1 MSDSLVSN
9 RLLAQHGWAI
19 ALSVAALSVEMFYPS
34 LVTGVAGLVLVSA
47 GWGLSSRRLLRQKE
61 TREAARQIEV
71 SKSASACELTLKEI
85 SLEVDQQLG
94 LVRNELGQI
103 HALLRQAIASLT
115 ENFTGVESSARGET
129 DIVKSLLD
137 TISET
142 ASVDS
147 QHINFKHFSDETTTI
162 LNFMVTSILDVSKG
176 SMELVHSLDDML
188 TQTNAV
194 GAMLNDIKEITDQT
208 NLLALNAAIE
218 AARAG
223 DAGRGFAVVADE
235 VRKLSRKTSMFSEQI
250 RKQMTDTQK
259 SMSEASMI
267 AQAMATKDMNV
278 ALNSK
283 QKVDEMMVGVSKMNR
298 AMSAKLAQVEGITED
313 IGVQVSKAV
322 TNLQFEDMVT
332 QVIAHINQRI
342 DSLGVLVKVLSSGV
356 RKKQIGC
363 ADDMACDWL
372 PHLQQLLAEART
384 VFERSEKKV
393 VSQKNLAV
401 GDVELF

>member
-1 MSDSLVSN
+1 MSDSLASN
-9 RLLAQHGWAI
+9 RPLAQYGSAI
-19 ALSVAALSVEMFYPS
+19 ALSVVALIMVFFYPS
-34 LVTGVAGLVLVSA
+34 LITGVVALIVVSA
-47 GWGLSSRRLLRQKE
+47 GWWLSSTRLIRQMKAE
-61 TREAARQIEV
+61 EQAQQLEV
-71 SKSASACELTLKEI
+71 SKTANACELTLSEI
-85 SLEVDQQLG
+85 SVEVDQQLD

-103 HALLRQAIASLT
+103 HTLLRQAIRSLT
-115 ENFTGVESSARGET
+115 ESFTGVESSARGET
-129 DIVKSLLD
+129 EIVKSLLE

-142 ASVDS
+142 ASNDG
-147 QHINFKHFSDETTTI
+147 QLTNFKSFSDETTTI
-162 LNFMVTSILDVSKG
+162 LNFMVTSILEVSKG
-176 SMELVHSLDDML
+176 SMELVNSLDDML
-188 TQTNAV
+188 MQTNVV

-235 VRKLSRKTSMFSEQI
+235 VRKLSRKTSQFSEQI

-283 QKVDEMMVGVSKMNR
+283 QKVDEMMVEVSEMNR

-332 QVIAHINQRI
+332 QVITHINQRI
-342 DSLGVLVKVLSSGV
+342 DSLGMLVRVLSSGV

-384 VFERSEKKV
+384 AFERSEKKA

-401 GDVELF
+401 GDIELF

>member
-1 MSDSLVSN
+1 MSDSPVNN
-9 RLLAQHGWAI
+9 RLFTQHGWAI
-19 ALSVAALSVEMFYPS
+19 VLSVAALGMEVFYPS
-34 LVTGVAGLVLVSA
+34 LMTGVVGLIVVPA
-47 GWGLSSRRLLRQKE
+47 AWALSSVRVVRQKE
-61 TREAARQIEV
+61 AQEAARQAEV
-71 SKSASACELTLKEI
+71 SNTAGACELTLSEI
-85 SLEVDQQLG
+85 SVEVDQQLD
-94 LVRNELGQI
+94 LARNELGQI
-103 HALLRQAIASLT
+103 HTLLRQAIRSLT
-115 ENFTGVESSARGET
+115 ESFTGVESSARGET
-129 DIVKSLLD
+129 EIVKSLLD

-142 ASVDS
+142 VSVDS
-147 QHINFKHFSDETTTI
+147 HRANFKSFSDETTTI
-162 LNFMVTSILDVSKG
+162 LDFMVTNILDVSKN
-176 SMELVHSLDDML
+176 SMELVNNLDDML
-188 TQTNAV
+188 TQTSVV

-235 VRKLSRKTSMFSEQI
+235 VRKLSRKTSVFSEQI

-259 SMSEASMI
+259 SMSEASII

-283 QKVDEMMVGVSKMNR
+283 QKVDEMLVEVAEMNR
-298 AMSAKLAQVEGITED
+298 AMSAKLGQVEGITHD
-313 IGVQVSKAV
+313 IGAQVSKAV

-332 QVIAHINQRI
+332 QIIAHINQRI
-342 DSLGVLVKVLSSGV
+342 DSLGVLVRVLSSGV

-372 PHLQQLLAEART
+372 PHLQQLLSEART
-384 VFERSEKKV
+384 AFERSEKKA

-401 GDVELF
+401 GDIELF

>member
-1 MSDSLVSN
+1 MSKSLIGN
-9 RLLAQHGWAI
+9 RFFAQHTWAI
-19 ALSVAALSVEMFYPS
+19 ALGLAALGVEIFYPS
-34 LVTGVAGLVLVSA
+34 LMTGVVGLLVVSA
-47 GWGLSSRRLLRQKE
+47 AWAFSSAHVVRQKE
-61 TREAARQIEV
+61 AQEAVRQAEV
-71 SKSASACELTLKEI
+71 SNTANACELTLSEI
-85 SLEVDQQLG
+85 SVEVDQQLD
-94 LVRNELGQI
+94 LARNELGQI
-103 HALLRQAIASLT
+103 HALLRQAIRSLT
-115 ENFTGVESSARGET
+115 ESFTGVESSARGET
-129 DIVKSLLD
+129 EIVKSLLE

-142 ASVDS
+142 ASIDG
-147 QHINFKHFSDETTTI
+147 QRTNFKSFSDETTTI

-188 TQTNAV
+188 TQTSAV

-235 VRKLSRKTSMFSEQI
+235 VRKLSRKTSQFSEQI

-259 SMSEASMI
+259 SMSEASAI
-267 AQAMATKDMNV
+267 AQAMATKDMNI

-283 QKVDEMMVGVSKMNR
+283 KKVDDMMVEVAVMNR
-298 AMSAKLAQVEGITED
+298 TMSAKLAQVEGITED

-342 DSLGVLVKVLSSGV
+342 DSLGMLVKVLDSGV
-356 RKKQIGC
+356 RSKQTGC
-363 ADDMACDWL
+363 ADDIACDWL

-384 VFERSEKKV
+384 AFEQSEKKA